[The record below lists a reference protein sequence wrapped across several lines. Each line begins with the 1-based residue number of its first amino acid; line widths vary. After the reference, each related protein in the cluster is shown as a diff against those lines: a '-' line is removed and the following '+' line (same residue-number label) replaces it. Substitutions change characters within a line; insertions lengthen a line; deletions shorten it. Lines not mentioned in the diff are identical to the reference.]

1 MCLETT
7 RLSEGDRHEG
17 PRQAPLQHQASRT
30 GRATGTDAVGAVG
43 REEGAGQ
50 AARGLGDSFEGD
62 EDVVKLVVMVT
73 THDLHGEF
81 CGM

>member
-1 MCLETT
+1 
-7 RLSEGDRHEG
+7 
-17 PRQAPLQHQASRT
+17 
-30 GRATGTDAVGAVG
+30 VGAVG